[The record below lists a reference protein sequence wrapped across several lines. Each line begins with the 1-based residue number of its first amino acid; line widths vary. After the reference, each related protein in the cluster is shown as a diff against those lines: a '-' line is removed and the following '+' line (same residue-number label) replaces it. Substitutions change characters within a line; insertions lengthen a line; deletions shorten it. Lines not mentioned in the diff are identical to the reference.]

1 MEIKTKAGRVE
12 IRCYYDDQDPQNCG
26 WYARFS
32 YFRPDAQYPE
42 KTDDTMKIWSVDMPR
57 RRDAEKLAMRRA
69 RGYARR
75 MLAGVV

>member
-1 MEIKTKAGRVE
+1 V
-12 IRCYYDDQDPQNCG
+12 
-26 WYARFS
+26 YAHFS
-32 YFRPDAQYPE
+32 YFRPGAQYPE

-75 MLAGVV
+75 MLAQEVV